1 MPHLASVRE
10 TTLSWIT
17 NAFYSLVA
25 SVLMLFALVLV
36 ATGPVSLVQAVIE
49 GKPFII
55 AMINSIGFLILSLAV
70 FDVARY
76 VFDEEVRRGRE
87 MRKAAETR
95 RSITKFVTVIIIAV
109 FMDALVALSKAG
121 QGQLPDLVYPVILLA
136 GGVGLLLGL
145 AVFQRLSA
153 TVEEK
158 VNQSDEDDEAEE
170 AAAAPATSRLRK
182 TQLAAA
188 GRRPAAKPAQ
198 PSRRSQKPT

>member
-1 MPHLASVRE
+1 MTHL
-10 TTLSWIT
+10 TNGFYTLVSI
-17 NAFYSLVA
+17 
-25 SVLMLFALVLV
+25 VLMLFALILV
-36 ATGPVSLVQAVIE
+36 ATGPVSLVHALLE
-49 GKPFII
+49 GKSFIS

-109 FMDALVALSKAG
+109 LMDALVALSKAG
-121 QGQLPDLVYPVILLA
+121 QGDLSELVYPVILLL
-136 GGVGLLLGL
+136 GGVALLVGL

-158 VNQSDEDDEAEE
+158 VSQSDDEDEAAE
-170 AAAAPATSRLRK
+170 A
-182 TQLAAA
+182 QA
-188 GRRPAAKPAQ
+188 GT
-198 PSRRSQKPT
+198 PT

>member
-1 MPHLASVRE
+1 VTHL
-10 TTLSWIT
+10 TNGFYTLVSI
-17 NAFYSLVA
+17 
-25 SVLMLFALVLV
+25 VLMLFALILV
-36 ATGPVSLVQAVIE
+36 ATGPVSLVHALLE
-49 GKPFII
+49 GKSFIS

-109 FMDALVALSKAG
+109 LMDALVALSKAG
-121 QGQLPDLVYPVILLA
+121 QGDLSELVYPVILLL
-136 GGVGLLLGL
+136 GGVALLVGL

-158 VNQSDEDDEAEE
+158 VSQSDDEDEAAE
-170 AAAAPATSRLRK
+170 A
-182 TQLAAA
+182 QA
-188 GRRPAAKPAQ
+188 GT
-198 PSRRSQKPT
+198 PT

>member
-1 MPHLASVRE
+1 
-10 TTLSWIT
+10 
-17 NAFYSLVA
+17 
-25 SVLMLFALVLV
+25 MLFALVLV
-36 ATGPVSLVQAVIE
+36 ATGPISLYQAVIGDE
-49 GKPFII
+49 PFII

-95 RSITKFVTVIIIAV
+95 RSITKFITVIIIAV

-121 QGQLPDLVYPVILLA
+121 QGDLPDLVYPVVLLA

-145 AVFQRLSA
+145 AIFQRLSA

-158 VNQSDEDDEAEE
+158 VNQSDEEDEAKE
-170 AAAAPATSRLRK
+170 AASEPAKPRRERLR
-182 TQLAAA
+182 
-188 GRRPAAKPAQ
+188 
-198 PSRRSQKPT
+198 